1 MYFKE
6 NWRSVAEK
14 EPPFGRI
21 DIFQTSPKR
30 WRLTCIEAFQTRVS
44 KKVVEMQFEFSSG
57 AKHILQTLTG
67 AGYEAYL
74 VGGCVRDLLRD
85 EEPHDWDICTSARP
99 EETEGC
105 FAGQRIIET
114 GLKHGTVTVLE
125 DGKPYEITTY
135 RTEGPYSD
143 SRRPDFVEF
152 VSSLEADLARR
163 DFTMSAIAMGLDGS
177 LRDPFGGAADI
188 QAGLIR
194 CVGEPAHRFQE
205 DGLRVMRALR
215 FAAVLGYGIEERTA
229 QAIHENRHMLDH
241 VAAER
246 INVELC
252 KLLVGANVGEIL
264 RQYPDVL
271 CQFWPQL
278 GPLVT
283 LEQNSPWHC
292 WGGWEHSIHA
302 VEAAPADLIL
312 RLTMLLHDIGK
323 PACKSTDE
331 NGIDHFYGHPAVS
344 AKLADQMLRAL
355 KFDNKTRER
364 VVTLVEHHDVQIPN
378 RERSIRR
385 WMGRL
390 GPETFFQLL
399 EVKRADGMGQAHELV
414 KSRLSELE
422 EMKAEAEEIIAQG
435 QCFSLKNLAVNG
447 RDVIA
452 AGVAPGPEV
461 GWVLNRLLKWVV
473 NGEFPNDRDTLLQ
486 LLRPD
491 DGPPVGM

>member
-1 MYFKE
+1 MK
-6 NWRSVAEK
+6 
-14 EPPFGRI
+14 
-21 DIFQTSPKR
+21 
-30 WRLTCIEAFQTRVS
+30 
-44 KKVVEMQFEFSSG
+44 FEIPSG
-57 AKHILQTLTG
+57 AEHILQALTG

-74 VGGCVRDLLRD
+74 VGGCVRDLLRGVA
-85 EEPHDWDICTSARP
+85 PHDWDICTSARP
-99 EETEGC
+99 EETERC

-125 DGKPYEITTY
+125 DGEPYEITTY

-143 SRRPDFVEF
+143 SRRPDYVKF

-163 DFTMSAIAMGLDGS
+163 DFTMNAIAMGLDGR

-188 QAGLIR
+188 QTGLIR

-229 QAIHENRHMLDH
+229 QAIHENRRMLER

-246 INVELC
+246 IRVELC
-252 KLLVGANVGEIL
+252 KLLVGDKAGDIL
-264 RQYPDVL
+264 RQYPDML
-271 CQFWPQL
+271 CQFWPDL
-278 GPLVT
+278 EPLVT
-283 LEQNSPWHC
+283 LEQNNPWHC
-292 WGGWEHSIHA
+292 WGGWEHTIHA
-302 VEAAPADLIL
+302 AEAAPPDLVL

-344 AKLADQMLRAL
+344 AKLAEQMLRKL
-355 KFDNKTRER
+355 KFDNRTRER
-364 VVTLVEHHDVQIPN
+364 VVTLVEHHDVQIPC
-378 RERSIRR
+378 RDRSIRK
-385 WMGRL
+385 WLGRL

-399 EVKRADGMGQAHELV
+399 EVKWADGMGQSYELV
-414 KSRLSELE
+414 KDRLAELE
-422 EMKAEAEEIIAQG
+422 EMKAKAEEIVAQG
-435 QCFSLKNLAVNG
+435 QCFSLKDLAING

-461 GWVLNRLLKWVV
+461 GRTLDGLLDQVISGEVPNEQKALLNLICREWL
-473 NGEFPNDRDTLLQ
+473 
-486 LLRPD
+486 
-491 DGPPVGM
+491 